1 MHRCGIHRDHSMYHA
16 GKHHRARNENDHHP
30 GGILMR
36 YQFMTDVNKYIDKIA
51 QHQSASTVY
60 NKQRKLRLIADNFKI
75 LYEEGKVS
83 TNNPRKITTDD
94 IEAYVGFRRSNN
106 ISDATLSKDLCL
118 LNQLCKS
125 VGNEVVK
132 EFRDFDAIYR
142 PHAYSGMKD
151 PMLNSVI
158 DRVIELGRST
168 ESFEILEG
176 CTAILLCSS
185 AGLRTQEARKMYAS
199 DVLTGPQGQVFL
211 RIVHVKGEGSYGH
224 QRTAIV
230 MDGVEDIILR
240 YVEERKKRLAML
252 GMETDSLF
260 PPMQRGGE
268 FYTQQGFCK
277 LKAPI
282 EKILDTKI
290 ELRSGRRA
298 FGQRLLD
305 CGNQVEDVSVMMGHA
320 STKTTELYYARGKES
335 LAMARVY
342 GNRNNRPFTLRP

>member
-1 MHRCGIHRDHSMYHA
+1 
-16 GKHHRARNENDHHP
+16 
-30 GGILMR
+30 MR
-36 YQFMTDVNKYIDKIA
+36 YQFMTDVNRYIDKIT
-51 QHQSASTVY
+51 QHQSPSTVY
-60 NKQRKLRLIADNFKI
+60 NKQRKLRLISDNFNR

-83 TNNPRKITTDD
+83 TNNPRKITTED
-94 IEAYVGFRRSNN
+94 IEAYVGFRRGNG
-106 ISDATLSKDLCL
+106 ICDATLSKDLCL
-118 LNQLCKS
+118 LNQLCRF
-125 VGNEVVK
+125 VGNDVVK
-132 EFRDFDAIYR
+132 DFREFDDIYR
-142 PHAYSGMKD
+142 PHAYTGMKD

-158 DRVIELGRST
+158 DRVIELGRSADT
-168 ESFEILEG
+168 FEILEG

-185 AGLRTQEARKMYAS
+185 AGLRTQEARMMYAS

-224 QRTAIV
+224 QRMAIL
-230 MDGVEDIILR
+230 MDGVEDIVLR
-240 YVEERKKRLAML
+240 YLKERKERLLML
-252 GMETDSLF
+252 GKDSDSLF

-277 LKAPI
+277 LKKPV
-282 EKILDTKI
+282 EEILGTRI

-335 LAMARVY
+335 MAMARVY
-342 GNRNNRPFTLRP
+342 GNRHNRPFTLRP